1 MKSKWQLMESKM
13 LEKLENIKNF
23 LENDDITGLTKYI
36 DKFKP
41 NVKNDEDFQD
51 IIAEIKDKNYDQ
63 ALFLTEEFI
72 YDLKEKEFNE
82 EFEDSLMDDYSDNYE
97 GKDDFPYEN
106 IEEGLDGLNTDQM
119 DDMSF
124 YEDLDEDY
132 Y

>member
-1 MKSKWQLMESKM
+1 MDPKK

-23 LENDDITGLTKYI
+23 FENDDITGLTKYI

-51 IIAEIKDKNYDQ
+51 IFAEIKNKNYDQ

-72 YDLKEKEFNE
+72 YDLKEKEFDE
-82 EFEDSLMDDYSDNYE
+82 EFQDMRMDDYTEKFDGE
-97 GKDDFPYEN
+97 DDFPFEN
-106 IEEGLDGLNTDQM
+106 IEEGLGDINADQL
-119 DDMSF
+119 DDMSY
-124 YEDLDEDY
+124 YEDRDEDY